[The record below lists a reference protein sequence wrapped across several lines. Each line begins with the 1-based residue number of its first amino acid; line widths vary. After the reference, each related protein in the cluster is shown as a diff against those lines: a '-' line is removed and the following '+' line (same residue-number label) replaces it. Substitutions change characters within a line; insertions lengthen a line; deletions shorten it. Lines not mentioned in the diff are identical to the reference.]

1 MTKESWG
8 KFKKAR
14 ERFKQETERL
24 SASLP
29 DLKNIQQGFVNSRS
43 ETTYTIETP
52 VVYNSALDDFTADDE
67 IKLILTAD
75 NPGRR
80 EQASQNRRYLVG
92 PSGKIAHKFFR
103 DNPSLHIDYLK
114 NVIILNKTPIHSP
127 RTVELKELCK
137 MDKEEL
143 HTNARRHEGNKG
155 EEVHTKAQRH
165 EEHKGNKGEEHHTK
179 ARRHEGLIFEL
190 EKSQKFMASLLLE
203 FQEALACPVWITG
216 YSEMRK
222 GGIFETY
229 TEELK
234 TLYADKKEMYKQVF
248 IFRHFSMNQ
257 FTIDLK
263 KQTQSG
269 ETVLKT
275 LKRMGKAYRERILGD
290 FN

>member
-1 MTKESWG
+1 MTKDSWE

-14 ERFKQETERL
+14 ERFKQETDSL

-29 DLKNIQQGFVNSRS
+29 NLKKIQQEFVNSRS
-43 ETTYTIETP
+43 EITYKIETP
-52 VVYNSALDDFTADDE
+52 VVYNSALDDFTAEDE
-67 IKLILTAD
+67 IKLILVAD

-80 EQASQNRRYLVG
+80 EQAAENRRYLVG

-103 DNPSLHIDYLK
+103 DNPSLGIDYLK

-127 RTVELKELCK
+127 RTNDLKK
-137 MDKEEL
+137 L
-143 HTNARRHEGNKG
+143 HTDREPKVRRRHGGNGK
-155 EEVHTKAQRH
+155 KDSSSLA
-165 EEHKGNKGEEHHTK
+165 
-179 ARRHEGLIFEL
+179 IEL
-190 EKSQKFMASLLLE
+190 DKSQKFMASLLIE

-222 GGIFETY
+222 GGIFKSY

-248 IFRHFSMNQ
+248 IYRHFSMNQ

-263 KQTQSG
+263 KQAQGG

-275 LKRMGKAYRERILGD
+275 LKRIGKAYRERILGD
-290 FN
+290 FI